1 MIGEAATLEGEHGSR
16 EEKVS
21 SALGRPAVVCPQ
33 HDGWEL
39 SCWMCWTHRND
50 ERAAAGLT
58 RLDPADPGPCESVY
72 TGLSSE
78 CLEHGTAWP
87 CPRRRQGRISEELRV
102 AL

>member
-1 MIGEAATLEGEHGSR
+1 MTLRDMTRESDTREGR
-16 EEKVS
+16 MR
-21 SALGRPAVVCPQ
+21 SALGREPVICPQ

-50 ERAAAGLT
+50 ERAAAGLD

-78 CLEHGTAWP
+78 CLEHGQPWP
-87 CPRRRQGRISEELRV
+87 CSHLRQGRISEELRV
-102 AL
+102 AA